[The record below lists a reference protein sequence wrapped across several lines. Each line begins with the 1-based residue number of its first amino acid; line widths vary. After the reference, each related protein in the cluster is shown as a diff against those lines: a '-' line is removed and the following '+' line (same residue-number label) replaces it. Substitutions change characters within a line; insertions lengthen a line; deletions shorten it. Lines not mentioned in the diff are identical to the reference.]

1 MVDFK
6 KIRVSGYGRKAA
18 TEQFDESMEFVQ
30 EAAQEHGEHSDDYE
44 RGYFTTLFEKL
55 RDIVTAKAWVESQL
69 PPGAAVL
76 TPMTEA
82 ESDRHGRQLIEYG
95 KYPDVKWQDVP
106 PDYLRWLLERSETV
120 IRFAKSKQGQQ
131 ILGELDAEEES

>member
-6 KIRVSGYGRKAA
+6 KINVSRAGRKDA
-18 TEQFDESMEFVQ
+18 TKQFDEIMEFVQ
-30 EAAQEHGEHSDDYE
+30 AAAEEHDDYSE
-44 RGYFTTLFEKL
+44 AYEQGYLTELFEKL
-55 RDIVTAKAWVESQL
+55 RHIVTSKAWVESQL

-76 TPMTEA
+76 TPMTDA

-131 ILGELDAEEES
+131 ILGELDEEES